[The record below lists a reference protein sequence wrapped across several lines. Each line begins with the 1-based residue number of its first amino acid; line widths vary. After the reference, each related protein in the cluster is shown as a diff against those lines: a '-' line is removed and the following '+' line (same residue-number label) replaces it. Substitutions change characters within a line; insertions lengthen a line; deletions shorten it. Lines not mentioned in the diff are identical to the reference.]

1 MGRLLIA
8 FGIAICTAVFILA
21 ADKLGAIPANLPSER
36 SHPLPPTLVQ
46 WQDSTNSGDYF
57 SAVKPTSV
65 GYLVWSEFPVKIYV
79 EPATSSSELN
89 TTKSSEAEPL
99 GSGSQA
105 QPGNELGRLCLL
117 SPKLSEAEPLGS
129 GSQAEPGNELGRL
142 CLLSPK
148 LNLVSFP
155 SDASQAWVEAV
166 VQAVREWG
174 VYLPLQI
181 VDKLEEGDIRVM
193 RSRPPL
199 QASFNRN
206 TGQFQI
212 ERARAAEARYELYIK
227 PSGTLSH
234 RFTINLNPNA
244 APPSILA
251 SARHELGHAL
261 GIWGHS
267 PLETDAL
274 YFSQVRNPPLISPR
288 DINTLK
294 RVYEQ
299 PTRLGWGLAN

>member
-1 MGRLLIA
+1 MRRLLIA
-8 FGIAICTAVFILA
+8 FVLAICTAVLTFT

-36 SHPLPPTLVQ
+36 SHPLPSTLLE
-46 WQDSTNSGDYF
+46 WQDATNSGDYF

-65 GYLVWSEFPVKIYV
+65 GYLVWSQFPVKIYV
-79 EPATSSSELN
+79 EPATSSSEPN
-89 TTKSSEAEPL
+89 SRQGSEAEPL
-99 GSGSQA
+99 
-105 QPGNELGRLCLL
+105 RTR
-117 SPKLSEAEPLGS
+117 
-129 GSQAEPGNELGRL
+129 SQAEPGNELGRL
-142 CLLSPK
+142 PLLSPK
-148 LNLVSFP
+148 LNLVSLA
-155 SDASQAWVEAV
+155 SDASKAWVESV

-174 VYLPLQI
+174 VYLPLEM
-181 VDKLEEGDIRVM
+181 VDELEEGDIRVM

-212 ERARAAEARYELYIK
+212 ERARAAEARYELYSRA
-227 PSGTLSH
+227 SGILYH

-244 APPSILA
+244 APETILA

-274 YFSQVRNPPLISPR
+274 YFSQVRNPPLISFR

-294 RVYEQ
+294 RIYEQ
-299 PTRLGWGLAN
+299 PTRLGWPLAN

>member
-1 MGRLLIA
+1 MRRLLIA
-8 FGIAICTAVFILA
+8 IALAISTAVLTFT
-21 ADKLGAIPANLPSER
+21 ADKLGAIPANLPPLQQ
-36 SHPLPPTLVQ
+36 HPVPSTLVQ

-57 SAVKPTSV
+57 SAVKPTEV

-79 EPATSSSELN
+79 EPAISSSEPHA
-89 TTKSSEAEPL
+89 TKGSEAEPL
-99 GSGSQA
+99 GS
-105 QPGNELGRLCLL
+105 RT
-117 SPKLSEAEPLGS
+117 
-129 GSQAEPGNELGRL
+129 QAEPGYELGRL

-148 LNLVSFP
+148 LN
-155 SDASQAWVEAV
+155 SDASQAWVDAAL
-166 VQAVREWG
+166 QAVREWG
-174 VYLPLQI
+174 LYLPLELVSEAVGADI
-181 VDKLEEGDIRVM
+181 VVM

-212 ERARAAEARYELYIK
+212 ERARAAEARYELYIR
-227 PSGTLSH
+227 PSGILSH

-244 APPSILA
+244 APQSILA

-294 RVYEQ
+294 RIYQQ
-299 PTRLGWGLAN
+299 PTRLGWHLPE